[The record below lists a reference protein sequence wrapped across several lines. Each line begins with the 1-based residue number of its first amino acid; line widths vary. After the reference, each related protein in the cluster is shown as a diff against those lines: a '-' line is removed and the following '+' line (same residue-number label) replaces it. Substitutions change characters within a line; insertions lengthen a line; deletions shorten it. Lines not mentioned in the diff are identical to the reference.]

1 MASNNDNM
9 RLNKA
14 ISNTGYCSRRK
25 ADELIFTN
33 HVSVNGIICGN
44 PAMRINADD
53 DIAIDGK
60 ILNRSQS
67 SKIYLM
73 LNKPVQI
80 MCTLKD
86 PEGRKTIIDILP
98 EKYRHSGLYPVGR
111 LDYFS
116 EGLLLLTNDGE
127 FANLMAHPKYNHAKC
142 YEVLVRGNVSKDIIS
157 QIEKG
162 VALNDGT
169 TLLPI
174 TIASRKL
181 NNGTTLLTM
190 SLSQGINRMIRKIC
204 DKYELTILKLKRISQ
219 GPLKLGSL
227 PTGSCRELT
236 VQEMGLLA
244 CKPALNKGKEI

>member
-1 MASNNDNM
+1 MILKNDNT

-33 HVSVNGIICGN
+33 HVSVNGIICSN
-44 PAMRINADD
+44 PAQRINTND
-53 DIAIDGK
+53 DILIDGER
-60 ILNRSQS
+60 LDRSQTT
-67 SKIYLM
+67 KVYLL

-80 MCTLKD
+80 ICTLKD
-86 PEGRKTIIDILP
+86 PEGRKTVIDILP
-98 EKYRHSGLYPVGR
+98 NKFRHIGLYPVGR

-127 FANLMAHPKYNHAKC
+127 FANMMAHPKFNHTKC
-142 YEVLVRGNVSKDIIS
+142 YDVLVRGNVSKDIITN
-157 QIEKG
+157 IEKG
-162 VALNDGT
+162 ATLNDGT

-174 TIASRKL
+174 KVSSRKL
-181 NNGTTLLTM
+181 NNGLTLLTM
-190 SLSQGINRMIRKIC
+190 TLSQGINRMIRKLC
-204 DKYELTILKLKRISQ
+204 DKYGLTILKLKRISQ

-236 VQEMGLLA
+236 NEELKMLSGIA
-244 CKPALNKGKEI
+244 GTE